1 MAPLKPKSD
10 NDLAKKQLSFPCVTT
25 HGSIEARNG
34 LAGDRD
40 RILFP
45 CVTTHGSIEANPADN
60 ITATTAAFPCVT
72 THGSIEA
79 LYAGVC

>member
-1 MAPLKPKSD
+1 
-10 NDLAKKQLSFPCVTT
+10 
-25 HGSIEARNG
+25 
-34 LAGDRD
+34 AGDRD